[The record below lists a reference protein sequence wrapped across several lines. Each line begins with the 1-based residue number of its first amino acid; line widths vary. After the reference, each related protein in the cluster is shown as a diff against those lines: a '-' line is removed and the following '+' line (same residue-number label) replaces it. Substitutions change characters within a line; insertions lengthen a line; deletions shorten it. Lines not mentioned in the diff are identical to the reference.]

1 MQKTVLVVEDDQMI
15 RNLIKVY
22 LEKHD
27 YQVVEAEDG
36 LVAKEV
42 YLSHHP
48 CFIILDL
55 MLPEIS
61 GEEFC
66 RWVRDDQGNQEV
78 SIIML
83 TAKSSSRDKID
94 GLTMGADHYITKPF
108 NPDELMAHVQ
118 ALSRRMIRHCEK
130 MTSDGLCLMPRKR
143 QVFLYD
149 QEVDLTKHEF
159 DLLQHLMSHPGTVF
173 TREQLVQALYSHHEQ
188 DILDRTID
196 AHIKKLREKI
206 EETPSLPQ
214 KIKTKR
220 GMGYL
225 FADA

>member
-1 MQKTVLVVEDDQMI
+1 MQQTVLVVEDDDMI
-15 RNLIKVY
+15 RDLIKVY
-22 LEKHD
+22 LEKQD

-36 LVAKEV
+36 QVAKEI

-55 MLPEIS
+55 MLPHVS
-61 GEEFC
+61 GEAFC
-66 RWVRDDQGNQEV
+66 KWVREEQEDQEV

-108 NPDELMAHVQ
+108 NPDELMAHVE
-118 ALSRRMIRHCEK
+118 ALGRRTGRYCQKMIAN
-130 MTSDGLCLMPRKR
+130 GLCLMPRKR
-143 QVFLYD
+143 QVLLYD
-149 QEVDLTKHEF
+149 REIELTKHEF
-159 DLLQHLMSHPGTVF
+159 DLLYHLMSYPGTVF
-173 TREQLVQALYSHHEQ
+173 TREQLVQAIYAFSEQ

-206 EETPSLPQ
+206 EETPSNPRR
-214 KIKTKR
+214 IKTKR

-225 FADA
+225 FSDA